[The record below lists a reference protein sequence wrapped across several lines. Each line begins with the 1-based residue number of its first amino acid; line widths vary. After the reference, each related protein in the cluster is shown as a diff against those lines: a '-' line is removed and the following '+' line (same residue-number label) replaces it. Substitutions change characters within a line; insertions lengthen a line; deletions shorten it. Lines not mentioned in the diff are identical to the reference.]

1 MFVHILLESREF
13 THPIVR
19 DATNDDVRQRL
30 SAIPDSAT
38 VQGLTMI
45 KNEGGCMRQKRLFG
59 VVAVLLGLMLLFS
72 ACGSK
77 EEKKMPSSGG
87 TGIQAPQASSPPLE
101 GIPTPRLG
109 PAGAVVEVDGAILT
123 EKQLDRE
130 LKDKMAAMKGKIP
143 AAKMEEARKGLRQRV
158 IEDFVVRTLLT
169 NEVKRRNI
177 QLADREVN
185 EAMEQLKAS
194 FPPGTTLETLMKKNK
209 ITREK
214 LREEIVFGLKINKL
228 VLSQPKAKE
237 KPTEKE
243 IQGFYRKN
251 TDKFKSPESVRVRHI
266 LIAKAPADDA
276 AAIRD
281 KKNKADG
288 VQKQLAA
295 GGNFAELA
303 KTNSDCP
310 SKEAGGDLGT
320 FTRGQM
326 VKPFEDAAFSQKINA
341 IGPVVE
347 TEYGYHVIQVL
358 EKHPPK
364 TMPLDAQAKEMI
376 SSYLQRQKQQA
387 TFNHLVRELRGK
399 ANVVLYQ
406 P

>member
-1 MFVHILLESREF
+1 
-13 THPIVR
+13 
-19 DATNDDVRQRL
+19 
-30 SAIPDSAT
+30 
-38 VQGLTMI
+38 
-45 KNEGGCMRQKRLFG
+45 MRQKPLWG
-59 VVAVLLGLMLLFS
+59 VVAVLLGLTLLLS

-77 EEKKMPSSGG
+77 EEKAAPLSGRAGVQAPPSS
-87 TGIQAPQASSPPLE
+87 APQSAE
-101 GIPTPRLG
+101 IPTPRLG
-109 PAGAVVEVDGAILT
+109 PAGAVVEVDGSILT

-130 LKDKMAAMKGKIP
+130 LKEKISGMKGKIP

-158 IEDFVVRTLLT
+158 IEDFVVRTLLS
-169 NEVKRRNI
+169 NEVRRRNI
-177 QLADREVN
+177 QIADREVN
-185 EAMEQLKAS
+185 EAMEQLQAS
-194 FPPGTTLETLMKKNK
+194 FPPGTTLESQLKKNK
-209 ITREK
+209 ITKVK
-214 LREEIVFGLKINKL
+214 LREEIDFGLKINKL

-237 KPTEKE
+237 KATEKE

-251 TDKFKSPESVRVRHI
+251 SDKFRSPESVRVRHI
-266 LIAKAPADDA
+266 LIAKAAGEDA
-276 AAIRD
+276 AAAQT
-281 KKNKADG
+281 KKNKAEDL
-288 VQKQLAA
+288 QKQLAA

-303 KTNSDCP
+303 TTNSDCP
-310 SKEAGGDLGT
+310 SKESGGDLGT

-387 TFNHLVRELRGK
+387 AFNHLVRELREK